1 MTATLQRYKEIKV
14 LTLPPKL
21 SSKKLKFLRPFS
33 PLTILTK
40 MNKKKKK
47 RKRRREKGEKKTVAL
62 GSGHENQVR
71 QDEKQD
77 SYKWTQ
83 SKEYRLTKMLQKCQW
98 PTFSHLTTSTV
109 IAV

>member
-40 MNKKKKK
+40 MNKKKK
-47 RKRRREKGEKKTVAL
+47 EKEKKRE
-62 GSGHENQVR
+62 GGEENSSFGFR
-71 QDEKQD
+71 
-77 SYKWTQ
+77 T
-83 SKEYRLTKMLQKCQW
+83 
-98 PTFSHLTTSTV
+98 
-109 IAV
+109 